1 MQRIIPQVHQWV
13 ARLLLLGLIIQVYL
27 ATAPFFGVAVSFQPH
42 RSLGYALSI
51 LVGLLVV
58 LALVGRLGG
67 NLIRLSS
74 LLVFL
79 FVIQITLPT
88 LRGDVPW
95 IAALH
100 PVNAL
105 ALIAVSVRIARPRA
119 SGAGLAAASGSLQ

>member
-1 MQRIIPQVHQWV
+1 MQRIIPQAHQWL
-13 ARLLLLGLIIQVYL
+13 ARLLLLGFVVQVYL
-27 ATAPFFGVAVSFQPH
+27 PTAPLFGVAVSFQPH

-51 LVGLLVV
+51 LVVLTLV

-67 NLIRLSS
+67 NLIRLSA

-79 FVIQITLPT
+79 FIVQITLPT

-105 ALIAVSVRIARPRA
+105 ALIAVSVRMGRGSRTDALP
-119 SGAGLAAASGSLQ
+119 AA